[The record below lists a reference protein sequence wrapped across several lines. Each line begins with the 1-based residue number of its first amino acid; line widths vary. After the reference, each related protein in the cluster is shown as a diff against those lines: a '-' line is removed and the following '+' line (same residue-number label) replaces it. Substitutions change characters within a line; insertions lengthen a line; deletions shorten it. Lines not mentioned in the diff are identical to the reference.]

1 MTQEN
6 KTKLLKQVLTVFFA
20 LNVSICI
27 AQKQG
32 QARIDS
38 LIKEIPLAKNDTIAV
53 RLHKL
58 IADEYI
64 VSQPLKA
71 RIYAEKGMA
80 LASAMKWRKG
90 IAVFN
95 SIMATLFSDAGNYDS
110 AIFYNEKALAIHKKN
125 NDKVNVASI
134 LNNMGVILNRQSK
147 YTEATNYYFESLKA
161 AEEIN
166 NKGLMAFAYNNIATI
181 YSVQKDF
188 AKALDYN
195 FKALKIRE
203 EEEGNTNG
211 IADALVSIADI
222 YLQTADSVKAYSY
235 YQQALPLYQEAD
247 NMIGVA
253 TIYTNM
259 ATLSNKNYKEKL
271 RYATQAQE
279 IWDVL
284 SPSHPTAIINRGN
297 LGVTYVDIAKEDN
310 TILPKQ
316 DALINAVAYLK
327 KAIALYK
334 QSNDI
339 NSEAFYTGNL
349 AEAQEL
355 MGDYKSAYLNFRY
368 YQKIQDSVYSQE
380 SKNKIAAIE
389 GQREVAIRDKEI
401 AFNKKA
407 LIAQRNLR
415 AALIGGIGLLLI
427 IASMFFYQSKNRK
440 KVNTTLLKLN
450 TELDEANKVKAKFF
464 GMISH
469 DLRNPISKLIAFL
482 QVQKNEPGLLSEA
495 ETAVHQEKITKQA
508 NMLLENMEVMLLW
521 SKGQM
526 QHFKPV
532 IKNIPVGDLF
542 AYIEK
547 NFSSDTA
554 IQFRFLNENKLII
567 GTDENYM
574 QTIMYNLTANAV
586 KVLQNAPVPAIE
598 WRAEK
603 MGNKTILTITDNG
616 PGITNEQIKVLFD
629 DASFINGKNGLGMHI
644 IRDLTKAIN
653 CSIAVDSSN
662 TGTEIRLLL

>member
-1 MTQEN
+1 L
-6 KTKLLKQVLTVFFA
+6 KKLLPLILFLSYCTVT
-20 LNVSICI
+20 

-64 VSQPLKA
+64 VSQPIKA
-71 RIYAEKGMA
+71 RIYADKGMA
-80 LASAMKWRKG
+80 LASAMKWGKG

-95 SIMATLFSDAGNYDS
+95 SIVATLFSDAGNYDS

-125 NDKVNVASI
+125 NDKVNIASL
-134 LNNMGVILNRQSK
+134 LNNMGVICNRQSK
-147 YTEATNYYFESLKA
+147 YTEAANYYFESLKA

-181 YSVQKDF
+181 YSEQKDF
-188 AKALDYN
+188 TKALDYN

-211 IADALVSIADI
+211 IADALVSIADV

-259 ATLSNKNYKEKL
+259 ATLFNKNYKEKL

-284 SPSHPTAIINRGN
+284 NPSHPTAIINTGN
-297 LGVTYVDIAKEDN
+297 LGVTYMNIAKEDN

-316 DALINAVAYLK
+316 DALKNAVAYLTR
-327 KAIALYK
+327 AITLYK

-339 NSEAFYTGNL
+339 NGEAFYTGNL

-355 MGDYKSAYLNFRY
+355 MGDYKGAYLNYRY

-407 LIAQRNLR
+407 LTAQRKLR
-415 AALIGGIGLLLI
+415 GALIGGIGLLLV
-427 IASMFFYQSKNRK
+427 IAGMFFYQSKNRK

-450 TELDEANKVKAKFF
+450 TELDEANKVKARFF

-482 QVQKNEPGLLSEA
+482 QVQTNEPGLLSA
-495 ETAVHQEKITKQA
+495 NDVAAHHDRLTKQA
-508 NMLLENMEVMLLW
+508 KMLLENMEVMLLW

-526 QHFKPV
+526 LHFKPV

-542 AYIEK
+542 AYVQK
-547 NFSSDTA
+547 NFSSDTD
-554 IQFRFLNENKLII
+554 IQFRFINKSELII

-586 KVLQNAPVPAIE
+586 VVLQNIPTPIIE
-598 WRAEK
+598 WKAEK
-603 MGNKTILTITDNG
+603 NDDKTILTITDNG
-616 PGITNEQIKVLFD
+616 PGMTSEQVKVLFD
-629 DASFINGKNGLGMHI
+629 DASLINGKKGLGMHI
-644 IRDLTKAIN
+644 IRDLAKAIN

-662 TGTEIRLLL
+662 VGTRITLIQ